1 MTIDGVTGSRIW
13 LVPFLLLC
21 VREGGACGR
30 DLTEQFWDLG
40 FGGMRPGEVYRVL
53 REMVGEGIMAS
64 FREGGQIS
72 PLQRRYEI
80 TAAGEAYLESW
91 ANSLERY
98 RDETDLFLRAY
109 AGETAG
115 GGRG

>member
-30 DLTEQFWDLG
+30 ELTEQIWDLG

-53 REMVGEGIMAS
+53 RGMVGEGIVAS
-64 FREGGQIS
+64 FREGGKIS
-72 PLQRRYEI
+72 PSSGVTRSRPRVRPAWSSGRIPWSATATRR
-80 TAAGEAYLESW
+80 TCS
-91 ANSLERY
+91 
-98 RDETDLFLRAY
+98 
-109 AGETAG
+109 
-115 GGRG
+115 